1 MPKKGPNAEDYLKQL
16 LKNSRELP
24 TTVKVTFG
32 ELFSESFMRKYTEFS
47 SLPELLS
54 AGGFGEDVLD
64 SLPNAAF
71 DKHVATHSQFSDWY
85 AMYSRARNDYLDKRL
100 GI

>member
-1 MPKKGPNAEDYLKQL
+1 MPKKSSNTENYLKQL

-32 ELFSESFMRKYTEFS
+32 ELFSESFMRRYTDFS
-47 SLPELLS
+47 SLAELLA
-54 AGGFGEDVLD
+54 AGGFDEDVLD

-71 DKHVATHSQFSDWY
+71 DKHIAAHSKFSDWDT
-85 AMYSRARNDYLDKRL
+85 MYSRARNDYLDKRL